1 MFILSVALI
10 HNNQFIFVHHNRL
23 PYFSPKETE
32 LMSIIDF
39 TMGYANGR
47 ILMRLKV
54 TQNII
59 TS

>member
-10 HNNQFIFVHHNRL
+10 HNNRVHHNRL

-39 TMGYANGR
+39 TMGYANDR